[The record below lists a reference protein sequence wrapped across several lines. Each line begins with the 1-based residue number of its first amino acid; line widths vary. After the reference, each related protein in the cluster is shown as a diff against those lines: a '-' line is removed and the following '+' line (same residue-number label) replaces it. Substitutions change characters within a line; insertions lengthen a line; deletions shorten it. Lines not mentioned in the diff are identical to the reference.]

1 MIHWR
6 DDGFVLSVRRHGES
20 AAIVSLLTRTHG
32 RHVGLVRGGAGRR
45 QRGVLQTGNRV
56 AAHWRARLAEQLGA
70 YRCELVRAH
79 AAGLLTARLPLLA
92 LAAAAALADETLPE
106 REPQAE
112 AFDRFD
118 ALLDALRGPD
128 WAAAYV
134 RWEID
139 LLALLGFGLDL
150 SACAATGAT
159 EGLRYVSPRSGRAVS
174 AAAGARWRP
183 RLLPL
188 PGFLTD
194 SGPDPDALPG
204 RGEVNDGLRLAG
216 HFLQRHALAPQGRRM
231 PGPRLQLVD
240 ALAAATTISGG
251 LPGGAPS

>member
-1 MIHWR
+1 MIDWR
-6 DDGFVLSVRRHGES
+6 DDGFVLSVRRHGEN
-20 AAIVSLLTRTHG
+20 AAIVSLLTQAHG
-32 RHVGLVRGGAGRR
+32 RHAGLVRGGAGRR

-56 AAHWRARLAEQLGA
+56 AAQWRARLAEQLGD

-118 ALLDALRGPD
+118 ALLDALPGPH

-139 LLALLGFGLDL
+139 LLARLGFGLDL

-159 EGLRYVSPRSGRAVS
+159 AGLRYVSPRSGRAVS

-188 PGFLTD
+188 PGFLID
-194 SGPDPDALPG
+194 SGVPPG
-204 RGEVNDGLRLAG
+204 RGEVNDGLRLTG
-216 HFLQRHALAPQGRRM
+216 HFLHRHALAPQGRRM

-240 ALAAATTISGG
+240 ALAAATTISGR
-251 LPGGAPS
+251 LSGGSPS